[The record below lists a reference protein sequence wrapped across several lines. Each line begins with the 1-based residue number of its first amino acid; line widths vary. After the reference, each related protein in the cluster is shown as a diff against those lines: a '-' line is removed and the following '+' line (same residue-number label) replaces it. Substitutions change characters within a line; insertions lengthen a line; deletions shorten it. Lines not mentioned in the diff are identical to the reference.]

1 MRVNQPVTQRERLY
15 PDHQNLISTTD
26 LESRITYANDEF
38 CDIAGFSPDELR
50 GQHHNLVR
58 HPDMPKQAFAD
69 MWHHI
74 KEGKSWMGPVKN
86 RCKNG
91 DHYWVS
97 AFVTPIKDT
106 NGRIAEFQ
114 SVRTAPSEA
123 LKQRAEG
130 VYADLRNDKV
140 PLALRLPTFSHT
152 LAINLCLLLSLAT
165 MLGLGYSQGINWQ
178 LTLAALPLALAAVVI
193 HALSRRLGK
202 LNKMARSRFDNP
214 LMQLLYTNK
223 VDNIAAIELAML
235 MNQAEFNAVLART
248 QQTCTQI
255 LQAAEEDLRNA
266 ESITDN
272 LQQQQAETNQVATAI
287 TEMSE
292 SIREVSQSS
301 SDASSLLDE
310 TTDLFRNGNSSVA
323 ETVAAVAGMNSEL
336 TTSKT
341 VISEL
346 VGHCRDI
353 DGILDVINNIANQT
367 NLLALNA
374 AIEAARAG
382 EAGRGFSVVA
392 DEIRSLAI
400 KTQASTSE
408 IQKMITELQT
418 SAGDA
423 EQAMEKGCQL
433 SESCQQK
440 ASATGSILQQ
450 INSMLQQVAS
460 GSGQIAQAVQEQSHV
475 TAEINRNVLSIKT
488 LADDSSTGSQH
499 AVHGITQLVS
509 QLSDLDRLVRQF
521 QKPAPTVQNRHAH
534 AAAVPN
540 AMPVRQ
546 AR

>member
-1 MRVNQPVTQRERLY
+1 MRINQPVTQRERLY
-15 PDHQNLISTTD
+15 PSHQSLISTTD

-38 CDIAGFSPDELR
+38 CDIAGFQLGELV
-50 GQHHNLVR
+50 GEHHNMVR

-69 MWHHI
+69 LWSHI

-97 AFVTPIKDT
+97 AFVTPIKDAS
-106 NGRIAEFQ
+106 GRVVEYQ
-114 SVRTAPSEA
+114 SVRTAPSEEI
-123 LKQRAEG
+123 KQRAEK
-130 VYADLRNDKV
+130 VYADLRNNRL

-152 LAINLCLLLSLAT
+152 LAINACLLLSLLT
-165 MLGLGYSQGINWQ
+165 LFKLGYSNEISW
-178 LTLAALPLALAAVVI
+178 PLALTALPMVI
-193 HALSRRLGK
+193 ALICVNALSQRLGK
-202 LNKMARSRFDNP
+202 LNQIARSRFDNP

-223 VDNIAAIELAML
+223 VDNIAAIELSMV

-248 QQTCTQI
+248 QQTCGRI
-255 LQAAEEDLRNA
+255 LQAAEGDLRNA

-287 TEMSE
+287 TEMAE

-301 SDASSLLDE
+301 SDASRLLDE
-310 TTDLFRNGNSSVA
+310 TAVLFQSGNSSVA
-323 ETVAAVAGMNSEL
+323 ETVTSVAGMNNEL

-341 VISEL
+341 VISAL

-400 KTQASTSE
+400 KTQSSTSE
-408 IQKMITELQT
+408 IQKMITELQN
-418 SAGDA
+418 SSGEA
-423 EQAMEKGCQL
+423 EQAMEKGCRL
-433 SESCQQK
+433 ADSCQQK
-440 ASATGSILQQ
+440 ATTTGQILHK
-450 INSMLQQVAS
+450 INSMLHQVAA
-460 GSGQIAQAVQEQSHV
+460 GSSQITQAVQEQSHV
-475 TAEINRNVLSIKT
+475 TTELNSNILSIKS
-488 LADDSSTGSQH
+488 LADDSSVGSQH
-499 AVHGITQLVS
+499 AVHGITQLVN
-509 QLSDLDRLVRQF
+509 QLSDLNRLVRQF
-521 QKPAPTVQNRHAH
+521 QKGAPPPQSSHELPVAK
-534 AAAVPN
+534 VV
-540 AMPVRQ
+540 PVR
-546 AR
+546 

>member
-1 MRVNQPVTQRERLY
+1 MRINQPVTQRERLY
-15 PDHQNLISTTD
+15 PDHQSLISTTD

-38 CDIAGFSPDELR
+38 CEIAGFQLDELV
-50 GQHHNLVR
+50 GEHHNLVR

-69 MWHHI
+69 LWNHI
-74 KEGKSWMGPVKN
+74 REGKSWMGPVKN
-86 RCKNG
+86 RCKSG

-97 AFVTPIKDT
+97 AFVTPIKDAS
-106 NGRIAEFQ
+106 GRVVEYQ
-114 SVRTAPSEA
+114 SVRTAPSEEI
-123 LKQRAEG
+123 KQRAEK
-130 VYADLRNDKV
+130 VYADLRNNKL
-140 PLALRLPTFSHT
+140 PLALKLPTFSHT
-152 LAINLCLLLSLAT
+152 LTINLCLLLSLLA
-165 MLGLGYSQGINWQ
+165 MFALGYNHDMNWQ
-178 LTLAALPLALAAVVI
+178 LALVALPLAIAAI
-193 HALSRRLGK
+193 TLNALS
-202 LNKMARSRFDNP
+202 RSRFDNP

-223 VDNIAAIELAML
+223 VDNIAAIELSMV

-248 QQTCTQI
+248 QQTCSKI
-255 LQAAEEDLRNA
+255 LQAAEGDLRNA

-272 LQQQQAETNQVATAI
+272 LQQQQAETNQVATAV

-301 SDASSLLDE
+301 TDSSSLLDE
-310 TTDLFRNGNSSVA
+310 TAVLFKSGNSSVA

-336 TTSKT
+336 TTSKS
-341 VISEL
+341 VISAL

-400 KTQASTSE
+400 KTQSSTSE

-440 ASATGSILQQ
+440 ASATGTILQQ
-450 INSMLQQVAS
+450 INNMLQQVAS
-460 GSGQIAQAVQEQSHV
+460 GSGQIAQAVQEQFHV

-488 LADDSSTGSQH
+488 LADDSSVGSQH
-499 AVHGITQLVS
+499 AVHGITQLVN

-521 QKPAPTVQNRHAH
+521 QKGAPASQSRYEVTTTR
-534 AAAVPN
+534 AV
-540 AMPVRQ
+540 PVRQ

>member
-1 MRVNQPVTQRERLY
+1 MRINQPVTQRERLY
-15 PDHQNLISTTD
+15 PDHQSLISTTD

-38 CDIAGFSPDELR
+38 CEIAGFSLDELK
-50 GQHHNLVR
+50 GEHHNLVR

-69 MWHHI
+69 LWNHI
-74 KEGKSWMGPVKN
+74 REGKSWMGPVKN

-97 AFVTPIKDT
+97 AFVTPIKDAS
-106 NGRIAEFQ
+106 GRVVEYQ
-114 SVRTAPSEA
+114 SVRTAPSEEI
-123 LKQRAEG
+123 KQRAEK
-130 VYADLRNDKV
+130 VYADLRNNKL
-140 PLALRLPTFSHT
+140 PLALKMPTFSHT
-152 LAINLCLLLSLAT
+152 LAINLCLLLSLLA
-165 MLGLGYSQGINWQ
+165 MFALGYNHDMNWQ
-178 LTLAALPLALAAVVI
+178 LALVALPLAIAAI
-193 HALSRRLGK
+193 TLNALSRRLGK

-223 VDNIAAIELAML
+223 VDNIAAIELSMV

-248 QQTCTQI
+248 QQTCSKI
-255 LQAAEEDLRNA
+255 LQAAEGDLRNA

-272 LQQQQAETNQVATAI
+272 LQQQQAETNQVATAV

-301 SDASSLLDE
+301 SESSSLLDE
-310 TTDLFRNGNSSVA
+310 TADLFKSGNHSVA

-336 TTSKT
+336 TTSKS
-341 VISEL
+341 VISAL

-400 KTQASTSE
+400 KTQSSTSE
-408 IQKMITELQT
+408 IQKMITELQN
-418 SAGDA
+418 SSGEA

-433 SESCQQK
+433 ADSCQQK
-440 ASATGSILQQ
+440 ATATGNILQQ
-450 INSMLQQVAS
+450 INNMLQQVAS
-460 GSGQIAQAVQEQSHV
+460 GSSQIAQAVQEQSHV

-488 LADDSSTGSQH
+488 LADDSSVGSQH
-499 AVHGITQLVS
+499 AVHGITQLVN

-521 QKPAPTVQNRHAH
+521 QKGAPASQSRYEV
-534 AAAVPN
+534 AATRAV
-540 AMPVRQ
+540 PVRQ

>member
-1 MRVNQPVTQRERLY
+1 
-15 PDHQNLISTTD
+15 
-26 LESRITYANDEF
+26 
-38 CDIAGFSPDELR
+38 
-50 GQHHNLVR
+50 
-58 HPDMPKQAFAD
+58 
-69 MWHHI
+69 
-74 KEGKSWMGPVKN
+74 
-86 RCKNG
+86 
-91 DHYWVS
+91 
-97 AFVTPIKDT
+97 
-106 NGRIAEFQ
+106 
-114 SVRTAPSEA
+114 
-123 LKQRAEG
+123 
-130 VYADLRNDKV
+130 
-140 PLALRLPTFSHT
+140 FSHT
-152 LAINLCLLLSLAT
+152 LAINLCLLLSLLA
-165 MLGLGYSQGINWQ
+165 MFALGYSHDMNWQ
-178 LTLAALPLALAAVVI
+178 LALAALPLAIAAI
-193 HALSRRLGK
+193 TLNALSRRLGK

-223 VDNIAAIELAML
+223 VDNIAAIELSMV

-248 QQTCTQI
+248 QQTCSKI
-255 LQAAEEDLRNA
+255 LQAAEGDLRNA

-272 LQQQQAETNQVATAI
+272 LQQQQAETNQVATAV

-301 SDASSLLDE
+301 TDSSSLLDE
-310 TTDLFRNGNSSVA
+310 TAVLFKSGNSSVA

-336 TTSKT
+336 TTSKS
-341 VISEL
+341 VISAL

-400 KTQASTSE
+400 KTQSSTSE

-440 ASATGSILQQ
+440 ASATGTILQQ
-450 INSMLQQVAS
+450 INDMLQQVAS
-460 GSGQIAQAVQEQSHV
+460 GSSQIAQAVQEQFHV

-488 LADDSSTGSQH
+488 LADDSSVGSQH
-499 AVHGITQLVS
+499 AVHGITQLVN
-509 QLSDLDRLVRQF
+509 QLSDLD
-521 QKPAPTVQNRHAH
+521 
-534 AAAVPN
+534 
-540 AMPVRQ
+540 
-546 AR
+546 